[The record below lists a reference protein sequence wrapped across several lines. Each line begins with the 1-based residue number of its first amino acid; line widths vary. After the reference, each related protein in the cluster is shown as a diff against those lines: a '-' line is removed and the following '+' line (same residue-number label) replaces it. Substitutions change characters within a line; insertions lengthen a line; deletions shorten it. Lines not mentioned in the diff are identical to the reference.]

1 MRALDPKKCSVWK
14 RMQFEALDA
23 MQSHLEGSLLRL
35 ALASRLSIKH
45 IHLVGGDWNIW
56 IIFPYIGNFIIPTDF
71 HIFQRGW
78 NHQPDIVEPE
88 IGTQKSFRP
97 QDSCNVDSDSE
108 SFWII
113 DVLFPLV
120 GWLIEGIRG
129 VCLPK
134 GHYCSESPVH
144 DFGTPRFLPVFW
156 RFNGSNLM
164 VISDAGL
171 GGAVP
176 ARNGHR
182 GLHGGFSQQLDGFDW
197 PIIMLRLRGIIP
209 KWNYLR
215 LVNYYHLPRIMI
227 RKWTDGESVESLR
240 FFSHGF
246 IFLTCPFDGLGE
258 FVKLKPIWLKQIGW
272 NSDVILNEWQLWQ
285 DSHIFNIWRIFVFF
299 PVFGNL
305 KPTLLYFFH
314 KKSRISMCSSWK
326 STSYDVGDGGFQETM
341 VSCRSS
347 LKPVHFG

>member
-23 MQSHLEGSLLRL
+23 MLSHLEGSLLRL
-35 ALASRLSIKH
+35 VLASRLSIKH

-129 VCLPK
+129 LRGLFTKRTLLFWISSPWFW
-134 GHYCSESPVH
+134 YSEIS
-144 DFGTPRFLPVFW
+144 PRFL
-156 RFNGSNLM
+156 
-164 VISDAGL
+164 
-171 GGAVP
+171 AV
-176 ARNGHR
+176 
-182 GLHGGFSQQLDGFDW
+182 Q
-197 PIIMLRLRGIIP
+197 
-209 KWNYLR
+209 
-215 LVNYYHLPRIMI
+215 
-227 RKWTDGESVESLR
+227 
-240 FFSHGF
+240 
-246 IFLTCPFDGLGE
+246 
-258 FVKLKPIWLKQIGW
+258 WLKSYGHQWCRTWWCCPCTEWPPWITWRLLSAAGW
-272 NSDVILNEWQLWQ
+272 FWLTNY
-285 DSHIFNIWRIFVFF
+285 HA
-299 PVFGNL
+299 
-305 KPTLLYFFH
+305 
-314 KKSRISMCSSWK
+314 
-326 STSYDVGDGGFQETM
+326 
-341 VSCRSS
+341 
-347 LKPVHFG
+347 